1 MLERNFFKD
10 WYDWV
15 LERSRGSGNVRQ
27 WGHWQPN
34 WASHTGRSL
43 ERRQRP
49 AWLLT
54 EPTTAGSTFHWWPA
68 EDFSDLLCRT
78 AELPLRNSK
87 LWSANWLGPFF
98 LKSREQRAWLDLLYD
113 GRQKFHV
120 ERWECWRSLWTTV
133 QNVLYSVMFE
143 VLIRLVQTWQSSVSH
158 LALHYYDFKFPSQNC
173 LYQIPLPFRESQWN
187 VEFEC
192 KVYSESPLITKI
204 LDPQKTFLLLEL
216 SRVELNWTSGLII
229 PSQAAVDNFPALGNV
244 GSKNSRNRQI
254 RPHVKKEGKGWT
266 EG

>member
-1 MLERNFFKD
+1 MTEC
-10 WYDWV
+10 W
-15 LERSRGSGNVRQ
+15 RGAVVAVMSGSEDTDSQ
-27 WGHWQPN
+27 
-34 WASHTGRSL
+34 
-43 ERRQRP
+43 
-49 AWLLT
+49 T
-54 EPTTAGSTFHWWPA
+54 EPVTLAGVWRDDRGLPGSSPSQPLQAPHFTGDLQKTSQTCSAGLQNFHW
-68 EDFSDLLCRT
+68 ETQNSDRQTDLDL
-78 AELPLRNSK
+78 
-87 LWSANWLGPFF
+87 FF
-98 LKSREQRAWLDLLYD
+98 CESREQRTWLDLLYD

-173 LYQIPLPFRESQWN
+173 LYQIPLLFRESQWN

-216 SRVELNWTSGLII
+216 SRVDLNWTSGLII

-254 RPHVKKEGKGWT
+254 RPHVKREGKGWT
-266 EG
+266 QG